1 MEKNPFCLLDHKEN
15 EIYPNYD
22 SKYILNSF
30 CLLNKTIGP
39 ICANKRKNET
49 IINLKQIKE
58 YDKRNNEKAIKNN
71 ISNSNNLS
79 FYNEKRK
86 SFIEDSFYKDIIEK
100 KSYIININ
108 KNIDNFKMLSK
119 QDKSKSSLFYHI
131 QIIKQ
136 LKKCGELNKAK
147 EYIKEKMEKNDK
159 NEYEKLN
166 YALISPEY
174 EGDKK
179 NIKCYRRVK
188 ANGNSFYISFIFQ
201 YFKYLIKRKEESII
215 SEMFYIMDKE
225 LNENKTDNNQQNKN
239 NIQNISEEE
248 LGKMYIYNSIKNSQL
263 IYLNQTFSFIALLY
277 NYIVEN
283 NIEEA
288 EKLFNFAF
296 TYEES
301 FANFFV
307 LYMRLQIKQFIRIN
321 KNIFTYETYC
331 KSNKII
337 DEKYYKNREFLYD
350 EYIKDNVLSN
360 QMEPSLFIIS
370 LVPYAFNV
378 SMNLYIN
385 EQNSY
390 NVINFDIK
398 EKNIVISILYSSFSY
413 HIIDLNSNIT
423 IEGYDNVDI
432 ADTLNINRENLK
444 NFKKDNYV
452 EFIDN
457 GIACQTCN
465 KSNFISLK
473 NISNSPVC
481 LNCLKNEI
489 DEILIERYKKM
500 KIERF
505 KYIEFYLRD
514 IPLIQLY
521 ENDSNYYIFL
531 SPTEFYCIFE
541 CNIFTY
547 FRKLIKNTCDTCKK
561 YKKII
566 INKNCGC
573 RNCIECAKNEIKD
586 IYLTEFDKNYLYKNR
601 KIDCRCGKQNDFVEY
616 TLSLYNKFN
625 DEEKKQLQKKINLK
639 MKLQC
644 RQYCMLCGT
653 KLNSNNIGDS
663 KLEKEMIMIKVG
675 EDFAE
680 HYICEKCNKKNKDL
694 FCIIC
699 QRNHKEDIKDKI
711 ENNESKINNSEIS
724 QAGKKSQI
732 MEENKKSENRINI
745 KIAKKENKNKNV
757 NKNENVVNK
766 NKNNN
771 ANENYK
777 KSSKN
782 NKNTV
787 DYPNCC
793 IIF

>member
-1 MEKNPFCLLDHKEN
+1 MEKNPFLLLEHKEN
-15 EIYPNYD
+15 EVSPNYD

-39 ICANKRKNET
+39 ICAIKRKNET
-49 IINLKQIKE
+49 IIDLKQIKE

-79 FYNEKRK
+79 SFNEKRK
-86 SFIEDSFYKDIIEK
+86 NFIEDSFYKNIIER

-119 QDKSKSSLFYHI
+119 QDKSKSSLFYHM
-131 QIIKQ
+131 QIINQ
-136 LKKCGELNKAK
+136 LKQCGELDKAK
-147 EYIKEKMEKNDK
+147 EHIKEKMGKNDK

-215 SEMFYIMDKE
+215 SEIFYIMDKE
-225 LNENKTDNNQQNKN
+225 LNEKKADNNNNQQNKN
-239 NIQNISEEE
+239 NNQNISEEE
-248 LGKMYIYNSIKNSQL
+248 LGNMYIYNSIKNSEL

-288 EKLFNFAF
+288 EKLLNFAF

-301 FANFFV
+301 FANFCV

-321 KNIFTYETYC
+321 KNIFTYEAYC
-331 KSNKII
+331 KNNKII
-337 DEKYYKNREFLYD
+337 DEKYYKNQEFLYD
-350 EYIKDNVLSN
+350 EYIKDNVLAN

-390 NVINFDIK
+390 DVINFDLK

-413 HIIDLNSNIT
+413 HIIDLNSNTT
-423 IEGYDNVDI
+423 IEGYDNADV
-432 ADTLNINRENLK
+432 ADTLNINRKDLNY
-444 NFKKDNYV
+444 FKKDNYV

-457 GIACQTCN
+457 GIECQTCK
-465 KSNFISLK
+465 KSNYIKLK
-473 NISNSPVC
+473 NISNSSVC

-489 DEILIERYKKM
+489 DETLIERYKKM

-586 IYLTEFDKNYLYKNR
+586 IYLTEFDKKYLYKNR

-625 DEEKKQLQKKINLK
+625 NEEKKQLQKDIDLK

-663 KLEKEMIMIKVG
+663 KLEKEMIRIKVG
-675 EDFAE
+675 EDFVE
-680 HYICEKCNKKNKDL
+680 HYICEKCNKKNEGL
-694 FCIIC
+694 LCIIC
-699 QRNHKEDIKDKI
+699 QREHKEDIKDKI

-732 MEENKKSENRINI
+732 MDENKKSENRKNI
-745 KIAKKENKNKNV
+745 KIEKKENIYFLILK
-757 NKNENVVNK
+757 
-766 NKNNN
+766 
-771 ANENYK
+771 
-777 KSSKN
+777 
-782 NKNTV
+782 
-787 DYPNCC
+787 
-793 IIF
+793 